1 MYLARF
7 VLALCSTLISQTPK
21 IVALDLN
28 LLVPTSEIDLAM
40 QTTYTRIYLDFK
52 IFTLSSEETDQIFDI
67 FKNIYNLIKPEPTAD
82 TPEILNNVLSD
93 LTSLKRTFREINS
106 ATQAFLT
113 SEVSTH
119 KPSLCTYTR
128 QILKQGTYTDLI

>member
-7 VLALCSTLISQTPK
+7 VLALCSILISQTPK

-28 LLVPTSEIDLAM
+28 LLVPTSEIELAM

-93 LTSLKRTFREINS
+93 LTSLKRTIREINL

-113 SEVSTH
+113 
-119 KPSLCTYTR
+119 
-128 QILKQGTYTDLI
+128 